1 MGDAKRRGNF
11 NDRKE
16 QALQLERDKLEARR
30 LEIEEEKKKDMVRIG
45 ITDPEVYDR
54 LKRREVQARSMCKPG
69 LGSLLMAASLASSSL
84 VYVKK

>member
-30 LEIEEEKKKDMVRIG
+30 IEIEEEKKKDMIRLG
-45 ITDPEVYDR
+45 ITDPKVYEH
-54 LKRREVQARSMCKPG
+54 LKRKESRSNISKSKIT
-69 LGSLLMAASLASSSL
+69 SLLMAATLASSSL

>member
-16 QALQLERDKLEARR
+16 QALQLERGKLEARR
-30 LEIEEEKKKDMVRIG
+30 LELEEAKKKDMIRIG

-54 LKRREVQARSMCKPG
+54 LKRREAKARSRPSI
-69 LGSLLMAASLASSSL
+69 GSLLMAATLTSSSL
-84 VYVKK
+84 VNIKK